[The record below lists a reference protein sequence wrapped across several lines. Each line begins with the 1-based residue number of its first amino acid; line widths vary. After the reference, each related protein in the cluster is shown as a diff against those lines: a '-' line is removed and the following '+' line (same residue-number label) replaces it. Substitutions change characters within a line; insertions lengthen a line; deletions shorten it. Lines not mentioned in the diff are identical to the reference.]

1 MKSQIAKIGGAV
13 TLGLFL
19 MGMGSKA
26 GAAPST
32 PADHLAVAAQ
42 CEKKATDVQASID
55 QVLKAKADNM
65 SQWKL
70 RKASPPSRKITLA
83 DEKYNETLASLTA
96 EKDQWMQLA
105 QYHKLR
111 ALEGQ
116 TPELAST
123 GSPSTN

>member
-96 EKDQWMQLA
+96 EIIPIVDVSILSMFCSSTCWRRRRLA
-105 QYHKLR
+105 VRRL
-111 ALEGQ
+111 
-116 TPELAST
+116 
-123 GSPSTN
+123 